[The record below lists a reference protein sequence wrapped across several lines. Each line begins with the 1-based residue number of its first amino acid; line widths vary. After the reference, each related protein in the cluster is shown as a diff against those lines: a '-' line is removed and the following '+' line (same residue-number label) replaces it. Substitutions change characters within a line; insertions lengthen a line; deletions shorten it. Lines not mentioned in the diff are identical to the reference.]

1 MVQLHLAIAPDPNP
15 LERDTQMCNLTLLF
29 HVFIRVPMYQ
39 AYQNRNQHRLSV
51 HNSLNGER
59 ERERERGMDALNS
72 TKPDDHQVVSPT
84 RVLLHLSILSI
95 NIGFTLS
102 CHFFYNFLL
111 EVAV

>member
-1 MVQLHLAIAPDPNP
+1 MILREYLIILHQNS
-15 LERDTQMCNLTLLF
+15 TQ
-29 HVFIRVPMYQ
+29 RK
-39 AYQNRNQHRLSV
+39 
-51 HNSLNGER
+51 R
-59 ERERERGMDALNS
+59 EIERGMDALNS
-72 TKPDDHQVVSPT
+72 TKPDDHRVGSPT

>member
-59 ERERERGMDALNS
+59 ERQRGMDALNS

-84 RVLLHLSILSI
+84 RVLLLH
-95 NIGFTLS
+95 
-102 CHFFYNFLL
+102 
-111 EVAV
+111 